1 MNRRTIILLAV
12 LGLLFPIA
20 IYRVYSSIWGGS
32 SRPASTTSYRAPAPV
47 TLPVPADSAEEE
59 GEEAGKKARPFH
71 PVKVDTASF
80 KRLVASGE
88 WGRNPF
94 LTLDELYQPKQKK
107 KATKKTVTKELAP
120 QDLILSSIL
129 MSGKDGVALI
139 NGEFYMVGDVLPTT
153 KETIAAI
160 TKDGVVLEGAKG
172 RKLLS
177 IAQSDIPLTSRE
189 E

>member
-1 MNRRTIILLAV
+1 MNQRIIILLAI
-12 LGLLFPIA
+12 LGLLLSFA
-20 IYRVYSSIWGGS
+20 LYRVFYNSIWGGS
-32 SRPASTTSYRAPAPV
+32 SRPASTTRYRAPAPAAS
-47 TLPVPADSAEEE
+47 PVPASSA

-71 PVKVDTASF
+71 PVKVNTASF

-94 LTLDELYQPKQKK
+94 LTLDELYQPKGKK
-107 KATKKTVTKELAP
+107 VTKKSVAKEMSP
-120 QDLILSSIL
+120 QDLHLSSIL
-129 MSGKDGVALI
+129 MSGKDGVAVI
-139 NGEFYMVGDVLPTT
+139 NGEFYLVGDVLPMTG
-153 KETIAAI
+153 ETSAAI
-160 TKDGVVLEGAKG
+160 TNDGVVLEGAKG